1 MCYNYPA
8 LSVRTLLL
16 LSTVEYR
23 RRPSL
28 PHLQELAIPLWVV
41 TPDMFYYRCHSLLYT
56 AKVAQH
62 ADAQVLHGVEMEYE
76 KQLGL
81 ESALANGAF
90 PCGAAFSLRV

>member
-1 MCYNYPA
+1 
-8 LSVRTLLL
+8 
-16 LSTVEYR
+16 
-23 RRPSL
+23 
-28 PHLQELAIPLWVV
+28 
-41 TPDMFYYRCHSLLYT
+41 MFYYRCHSLLYT